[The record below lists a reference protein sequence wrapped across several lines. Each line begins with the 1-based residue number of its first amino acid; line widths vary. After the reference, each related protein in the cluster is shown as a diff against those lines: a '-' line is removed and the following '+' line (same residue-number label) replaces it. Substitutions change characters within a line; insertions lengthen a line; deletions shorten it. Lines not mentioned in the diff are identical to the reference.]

1 MKREKEH
8 PMLWGILTV
17 VICSG
22 IALWVGELCKD
33 AGVFIIMLTVNI
45 FVPLIYRQ
53 YKLYN
58 YILALTLVFILGMA
72 VAGYPGMEGTL
83 TIVEVTLFYTVFG
96 GASLFLKYFMKMIE
110 FREQEL
116 AEQEKSVDDMSKLV
130 YAKCISRSV

>member
-1 MKREKEH
+1 
-8 PMLWGILTV
+8 MLWGILTV

-83 TIVEVTLFYTVFG
+83 TIVEVTLIYTVFG
-96 GASLFLKYFMKMIE
+96 GASLFLKYFMKI
-110 FREQEL
+110 
-116 AEQEKSVDDMSKLV
+116 
-130 YAKCISRSV
+130 II